1 MKNTMENNFSI
12 INEGSAKIYI
22 PSTNLNS
29 IPSKSMTVFFNSKM
43 EINRD
48 VSNLSILA
56 YNSLINMDSLI
67 IVDAMAASGVSSIRM
82 LNECKNIKRIYI
94 NDINP
99 LAVELL
105 RKNIFLNELDHHSA
119 QIITS
124 KKDANLLLHE
134 IEQKSYLQSNTN
146 EQKPNIISIDPFGTP
161 NLYLDSTF
169 KAIQSHNGLLCIT
182 ATDTAVLFGI
192 RPKACI
198 RKYLSKPLH
207 NEYCKEI
214 GARILIHFIS
224 NIANVNKMG
233 IIPLLTFYTSHFI
246 RVFCITVKNKQK
258 ISKLIEN
265 YGYIIHCNNC
275 GHRYIILNIISDI
288 IHECTICHSKKID
301 YAGPLW
307 IGDLHDE
314 DFLEELSNLIE
325 KTPIKNK
332 KRITKLFHIIKD
344 ETGMPISYYNI
355 HKLCQILKI
364 PNIPKL
370 EKLIEGIKEKGYT
383 CSRTHFNFL
392 SIKTNLNIEDI
403 KNYLLKLQLN
413 K

>member
-1 MKNTMENNFSI
+1 MNNKVENNFSI

-22 PSTNLNS
+22 HSTDLNS
-29 IPSKSMTVFFNSKM
+29 IPSKSMTVFFNIKM

-48 VSNLSILA
+48 VSNLAILA
-56 YNSLINMDSLI
+56 YNNLFNKNSLI
-67 IVDAMAASGVSSIRM
+67 IVDAMAASGASSIRM
-82 LNECKNIKRIYI
+82 LKECNNIKRIYI
-94 NDINP
+94 NDKNP

-105 RKNIFLNELDHHSA
+105 YKNILLNELGSHSA
-119 QIITS
+119 HIKIS

-134 IEQKSYLQSNTN
+134 IEQKSFLQLNTDN
-146 EQKPNIISIDPFGTP
+146 QKPNIISIDPFGAP
-161 NLYLDSTF
+161 NLYMDSAF

-192 RPKACI
+192 KPKACI

-224 NIANVNKMG
+224 SIANVNKLG

-246 RVFCITVKNKQK
+246 RVFCITVKDKKK

-275 GHRYIILNIISDI
+275 GHRNIITNIISDI
-288 IHECTICHSKKID
+288 FHECPLCHKKKID

-307 IGDLHDE
+307 IGEIHNE
-314 DFLEELSNLIE
+314 DFIEELSNLIE
-325 KTPIKNK
+325 KTQFRNK
-332 KRITKLFHIIKD
+332 KRITKLLNIIK
-344 ETGMPISYYNI
+344 EEISMPISYYNI

-364 PNIPKL
+364 PMIPKL
-370 EKLIEGIKEKGYT
+370 EKLINGIKEKGYA
-383 CSRTHFNFL
+383 CSRTHFDFL
-392 SIKTNLNIEDI
+392 SIKTNLNVENI
-403 KNYLLKLQLN
+403 KQYLLKIH
-413 K
+413 